1 MKVTNFDKANLPAI
15 RKDMEAALKSVSE
28 KYGIVLDI
36 GNITFTGNTFTAK
49 LVAATLSEGESE
61 SDINPKWKLDFD
73 RKAWILEANGLP
85 KGSFG
90 KKFILS
96 GKECKIVGAQPVKDN
111 LIVQYT
117 NDTKFWTVPSEKII
131 AAFKAQAK

>member
-15 RKDMEAALKSVSE
+15 RKDIDAALKAVSE
-28 KYGIVLDI
+28 KYGIAINI
-36 GNITFTGNTFTAK
+36 GNISFSNSSFTAK
-49 LVAATLSEGESE
+49 MTAATLTEGQDSN
-61 SDINPKWKLDFD
+61 INPKWKSDFD

-85 KGSFG
+85 RGSFG

-117 NDTKFWTVPSEKII
+117 NDTKFWTIPAEKII